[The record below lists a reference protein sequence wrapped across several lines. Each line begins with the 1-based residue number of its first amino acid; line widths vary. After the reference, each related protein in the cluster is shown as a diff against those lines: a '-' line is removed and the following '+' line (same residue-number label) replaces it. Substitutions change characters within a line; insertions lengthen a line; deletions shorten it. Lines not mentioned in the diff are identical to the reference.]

1 MITKEIND
9 LFTSL
14 VRAKLFL
21 PNKDGVRTFARLL
34 AQISMKQGNAKVIWR
49 KNFDW
54 KEEEMSQLK
63 LCQGPSVMSYKT
75 KDRIRGQ

>member
-34 AQISMKQGNAKVIWR
+34 ALISMKQGKPRLYGERNLVGKI
-49 KNFDW
+49 K
-54 KEEEMSQLK
+54 KK
-63 LCQGPSVMSYKT
+63 
-75 KDRIRGQ
+75 

>member
-34 AQISMKQGNAKVIWR
+34 AQISMKQGNPRLYGERTLVGKR
-49 KNFDW
+49 K
-54 KEEEMSQLK
+54 KK
-63 LCQGPSVMSYKT
+63 
-75 KDRIRGQ
+75 